1 MVAPIVSSKYRLMYQ
16 FSYVKISSTNEDAKL
31 KLLDDPLVVLEVR

>member
-16 FSYVKISSTNEDAKL
+16 FSYVIFLVLTKL
-31 KLLDDPLVVLEVR
+31 QIYYCWTALVVLEVR